1 MSKKPSPN
9 RVNRPTNLVNFFKN
23 VAEAFLAEHQRNEK
37 LPKRLS
43 GVLTPRFG
51 EYTFIW
57 QFENNRL
64 VGAAS
69 INSNNIDNLAA
80 KLHASKTSVDYM
92 AIHQANQWL
101 NTMGAA
107 PGEAEEE
114 VVDG

>member
-1 MSKKPSPN
+1 MSKRANPA
-9 RVNRPTNLVNFFKN
+9 RVNRPTNLVNYFKN
-23 VAEAFLAEHQRNEK
+23 VAESFLAEHQQNGH

-51 EYTFIW
+51 DYTFVW

-69 INSNNIDNLAA
+69 INVNNVDNFAM
-80 KLHASKTSVDYM
+80 KLHATKTSIDYM
-92 AIHQANQWL
+92 ALNQANQWL
-101 NTMGAA
+101 SSIGAA
-107 PGEAEEE
+107 PETEEE